1 MISKHSL
8 IRQLISPYD
17 FIDFIYH
24 RSKMKFIFFLNR
36 VKKRLYLGKDI
47 NSILIVRIASMG
59 DVVRST
65 AVIELLR
72 AKYPNAKLDYL
83 TSSLN
88 LAVLKNNPHL
98 HKIYTPKDFN
108 DLKAYDWIIVLQSP
122 DPPKGFLQ
130 DGAQFVEILD
140 FLSNKIQHKL
150 ITGRHFKRGREIRHT
165 TAFYCH
171 TEIEELFQIAL
182 LDYDLYEYPKTKI
195 YLGEKRQREVNEKFA
210 LISPCNY
217 LGIFLG
223 GPTQGA
229 YDKGAKT
236 YSMAYLEQLVEQ
248 SYGKFTIVFF
258 GQSVVK
264 TSEDNK
270 YFQEMVKKYPKII
283 NLVDQTTLEELVYV
297 MNTFSLLISCDSGP
311 LHIAM
316 AVQVPVIGLFLNCA
330 GFRVCPKLVADNYI
344 LINSLKPCF
353 KYSWRWKFDFSP
365 NPADTHNYCDTGSAN
380 VKHKIDLI
388 PVQRLVDGMD
398 IRRSS
403 ATPISV

>member
-1 MISKHSL
+1 MISMHSL
-8 IRQLISPYD
+8 TRQLILVYD
-17 FIDFIYH
+17 FFDFIYH
-24 RSKMKFIFFLNR
+24 RSKMKCRFFLNR
-36 VKKRLYLGKDI
+36 VKRRLYLGKNI

-65 AVIELLR
+65 AVIEALR

-88 LAVLKNNPHL
+88 LDVLKNNPQL
-98 HKIYTPKDFN
+98 HKIYTPKDFH

-130 DGAQFVEILD
+130 DGANFSEILD

-150 ITGRHFKRGREIRHT
+150 ITGRYIKHGREIYHT
-165 TAFYCH
+165 SAFYCH
-171 TEIEELFQIAL
+171 TEIEEHFQIAL
-182 LDYDLYEYPKTKI
+182 LDYDINEYPKTKI
-195 YLGEKRQREVNEKFA
+195 YLDKKRQREVNEKFA
-210 LISPCNY
+210 LLPPCNY

-229 YDKGAKT
+229 YDGGAKT

-248 SYGKFTIVFF
+248 SYGKFTIVIF
-258 GQSVVK
+258 GQSAVK
-264 TSEDNK
+264 TSEDNTS
-270 YFQEMVKKYPKII
+270 FHQIVKKYPNII
-283 NLVDQTTLEELVYV
+283 NLVDQTTLEELVYI
-297 MNTFSLLISCDSGP
+297 MNTFALLISCDSGP

-316 AVQVPVIGLFLNCA
+316 AVEVPVIGLFLNCA
-330 GFRVCPKLVADNYI
+330 GFRICPKLVADNYI

-353 KYSWRWKFDFSP
+353 KYSWRWKFDFSH
-365 NPADTHNYCDTGSAN
+365 NPADTHNYCDTGPAN